1 MSAIARATTEAGL
14 LQGCRVALTGRLAT
28 LTRSAA
34 HDLVRRHGGTIVRS
48 VTRRTGLLV
57 IGMRGWPILPNG
69 AVSGMLERAEELA
82 AGGHRIE
89 ILSEAAFR
97 ERIGLDPPTSTQ
109 AKSYTAGQIAELLG
123 IDPLQ
128 LRRWEQ
134 LSLVRSDGGHYDF
147 RDLVSLRTIAALV
160 SRGVR
165 TEVIAESLRRFGR
178 FLPDSER
185 PLAQLR
191 LVAEDPSSVLVECD
205 GALIGADGQLRMDFG
220 QADAPPPEAR
230 PRLEP
235 GDPAD
240 DALQRGLE
248 CEEAG
253 DLPAAI
259 TAYREAL
266 RKQPAFAEAAFNLG
280 NVLRARGEHGEA
292 EKAYR
297 LAVQLDPGL
306 AEGWY
311 NLADMAEQGG
321 ALSESVQHLEQA
333 LRIDPDYAD
342 AHYNLARCLEAL
354 ARSGEAAR
362 HWSSYLRLDPS
373 SDWAD
378 AARRQLQRIRDGA

>member
-1 MSAIARATTEAGL
+1 MSAIARPIAEAGL
-14 LQGCRVALTGRLAT
+14 LQGCRVAFTGRLAT

-34 HDLVRRHGGTIVRS
+34 HSLVRQHGGTVVRS
-48 VTRRTGLLV
+48 VTRRTGMLV

-69 AVSGMLERAEELA
+69 AVSSLLERAEELTA
-82 AGGHRIE
+82 VGHRLE

-97 ERIGLDPPTSTQ
+97 ERIGLDPPASTQ
-109 AKSYTAGQIAELLG
+109 AKTYTAGQIAELLG

-134 LSLVRSDGGHYDF
+134 LSLVRSEGGHYDF
-147 RDLVSLRTIAALV
+147 RDLVSLRTIASLV

-165 TEVIAESLRRFGR
+165 TDVIAESLRRFGR

-205 GALIGADGQLRMDFG
+205 GALIGPDGQLRMDFG
-220 QADAPPPEAR
+220 QTDEPPPAPR

-253 DLPAAI
+253 DLPAAMA
-259 TAYREAL
+259 AYREAL
-266 RKQPAFAEAAFNLG
+266 QKQPDFAEAAFNLG
-280 NVLRARGEHGEA
+280 NVLRTHGDIGEA
-292 EKAYR
+292 EQAYR
-297 LAVQLDPGL
+297 RAVELDPGL

-311 NLADMAEQGG
+311 NLADMAERRG
-321 ALSESVQHLEQA
+321 ALAASVQHLEAA

-354 ARSGEAAR
+354 AREGEAAR